1 MPGLP
6 GSTAWLVEGH
16 PEQVL
21 LQPLNKSTV
30 VRWEGRWRQRR
41 NHRKRVRSWS
51 ERAMARGLHLS
62 PRPNLPQWAW
72 ASTHWPCSPSITELW
87 MKKGNLTLHGHYCV
101 LTRLEVQVES
111 DYRMSW
117 MPEWYFEVNFLS
129 SEAASEFGLGCDRW
143 LWHHRKTIWTLC
155 YGTTLSWAP
164 DNSAW
169 PEASSYCFS
178 STVPLSVLRLQSPA
192 QLAKEGTGQRV
203 VVNYQGLW
211 GPYQLWEKET
221 SCSKN
226 FLIKKKI
233 KFLDIFQKW
242 L

>member
-16 PEQVL
+16 REQVL
-21 LQPLNKSTV
+21 LQPLNKPTV

-62 PRPNLPQWAW
+62 PCPNLPQWAW

-143 LWHHRKTIWTLC
+143 LWHHNLDPLLWNYTFLSSWQLC
-155 YGTTLSWAP
+155 LARSQQLLLLQHSASQCPQITVSSPTGKGGNWSESGCELSGSMRSLP
-164 DNSAW
+164 
-169 PEASSYCFS
+169 
-178 STVPLSVLRLQSPA
+178 TVGKR
-192 QLAKEGTGQRV
+192 
-203 VVNYQGLW
+203 
-211 GPYQLWEKET
+211 
-221 SCSKN
+221 N
-226 FLIKKKI
+226 FL
-233 KFLDIFQKW
+233 Q
-242 L
+242 

>member
-1 MPGLP
+1 
-6 GSTAWLVEGH
+6 
-16 PEQVL
+16 
-21 LQPLNKSTV
+21 
-30 VRWEGRWRQRR
+30 
-41 NHRKRVRSWS
+41 
-51 ERAMARGLHLS
+51 MARGLHLS

-169 PEASSYCFS
+169 PEASS
-178 STVPLSVLRLQSPA
+178 TASPA
-192 QLAKEGTGQRV
+192 QCLSVSSDYSLQPNWQRRELV
-203 VVNYQGLW
+203 REWLW
-211 GPYQLWEKET
+211 IIRVYEVLTNRG
-221 SCSKN
+221 
-226 FLIKKKI
+226 KKKLPAVKI
-233 KFLDIFQKW
+233 S
-242 L
+242 